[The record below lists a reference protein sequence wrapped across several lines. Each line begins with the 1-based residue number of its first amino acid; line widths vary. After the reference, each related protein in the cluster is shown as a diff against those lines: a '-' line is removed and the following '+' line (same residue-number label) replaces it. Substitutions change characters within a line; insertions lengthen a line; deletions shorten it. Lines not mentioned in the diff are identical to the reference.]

1 MPDNAARPPLGR
13 GRLLGGWWPPAVA
26 FVLAATLWQLIAR
39 HNPYLLPTLEAIAGS
54 LIEHPLM
61 YWQNLLVTCQ
71 EIAIGASAGMVC
83 GFVLA
88 ALMAEVPLLERA
100 TMPLIVVIM
109 VTPMVAIAPALVIA
123 FGYGMLSKYVVT
135 GLVVLFPML
144 VNSLA
149 GLREVDPK
157 TLDVFKTLHA
167 SRWEVFRHLRLPGC
181 LPFVFAGLRI
191 AMPSAV
197 VGAAVAEY
205 VSPGQQAGLGSLV
218 NIAANQANLPVT
230 WAGIALLCLLG
241 ILLISLL
248 AWVRRRVLWWSEADV
263 IRR

>member
-1 MPDNAARPPLGR
+1 MSAEATRPPLAH
-13 GRLLGGWWPPAVA
+13 LLGGWLPPVVA
-26 FVLAATLWQLIAR
+26 FVTLAVLWQWVAR
-39 HNPYLLPTLEAIAGS
+39 HSPELLPTLEAVAGS

-71 EIAIGASAGMVC
+71 EIAIGAGAGIVC

-88 ALMAEVPLLERA
+88 ALMTELPLIEKA
-100 TMPLIVVIM
+100 AMPLIVVIM

-123 FGYGMLSKYVVT
+123 FGYGMLPKYVVT

-157 TLDVFKTLHA
+157 TLDVFKTLNA
-167 SRWEVFRHLRLPGC
+167 SRREVFRHLRLPGS

-218 NIAANQANLPVT
+218 NVAAAQANLPVI
-230 WAGIALLCLLG
+230 WASIALLCVLG
-241 ILLISLL
+241 VILITLL
-248 AWVRRRVLWWSEADV
+248 ALVRRRVLWWSKAHV
-263 IRR
+263 IGR